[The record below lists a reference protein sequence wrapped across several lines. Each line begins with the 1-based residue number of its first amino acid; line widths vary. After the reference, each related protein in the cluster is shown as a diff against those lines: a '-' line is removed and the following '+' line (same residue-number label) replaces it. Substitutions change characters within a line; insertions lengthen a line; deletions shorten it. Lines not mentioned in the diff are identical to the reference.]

1 MAESDYIPVGRTSL
15 VKKEDVSLQVQTEY
29 ASRPYPR
36 VTTTILKRGEVVHK
50 VEKKLNRTVESIEE
64 QSRTEALIQ
73 QQHSDVLAII
83 QRDSTVENLRLVED
97 TEPENNNLTMY
108 DRLTSIPGFQHLYRL
123 SSDGAFI
130 GQNTSDQFKK
140 TFTAVF
146 KHLREVIDIFALL
159 PGSEVVRQKGVY
171 EVERNRLYFVSA
183 GNECFFVTVQPTGE
197 QIDYEVVLQKALLGA
212 DLD

>member
-1 MAESDYIPVGRTSL
+1 MAALDYIPVGRTSL

-36 VTTTILKRGEVVHK
+36 VTTTILKSGEVVHK
-50 VEKKLNRTVESIEE
+50 VEKKLNHPVESLEE
-64 QSRTEALIQ
+64 QSRTETLIQ

-83 QRDSTVENLRLVED
+83 QKDSAVENLRLAENP
-97 TEPENNNLTMY
+97 EPENKNLTVY

-130 GQNTSDQFKK
+130 GQNMSDQFKK

-171 EVERNRLYFVSA
+171 EVERNRLYFVST
-183 GNECFFVTVQPTGE
+183 GSECYFVTIQPTGE
-197 QIDYEVVLQKALLGA
+197 QIDYEAALQKALLGA